1 LSLRLPLELLEHNKV
16 ETSVY
21 QLLELLLVQFLIKL
35 LLEFLEPFDVVW
47 NRLRNPNT
55 GDKIDVK
62 ELVTELQ
69 KQTITAAEQHN
80 QYG

>member
-1 LSLRLPLELLEHNKV
+1 M
-16 ETSVY
+16 Y

>member
-1 LSLRLPLELLEHNKV
+1 MVAVWLLTKVGEAYDLAAVKSLS
-16 ETSVY
+16 
-21 QLLELLLVQFLIKL
+21 
-35 LLEFLEPFDVVW
+35 EFLEPFDMVW

-55 GDKIDVK
+55 GAKIDVK

>member
-1 LSLRLPLELLEHNKV
+1 MSLRLPLELLEHNKV
-16 ETSVY
+16 ETSMY

>member
-1 LSLRLPLELLEHNKV
+1 M
-16 ETSVY
+16 Y

-35 LLEFLEPFDVVW
+35 LLEFLEPFDVIW

>member
-1 LSLRLPLELLEHNKV
+1 MELLEHNKV
-16 ETSVY
+16 ETSMY

-35 LLEFLEPFDVVW
+35 LLEFLEPFDVIW